1 VVGEDALAFGEETRI
16 RRCFVAAWSLGVA
29 AGIVLRWAPHFS
41 LSLKS
46 IERARGGGLILLTAS
61 LSGESVRHDWSRECR
76 FFFSSLKIRGS
87 VFFTLFSFFK
97 LLSIFFYFF
106 PFLLSFLLSYF
117 YLFCCFISFFFSYN
131 LMGDLHVSW
140 KCLSSY
146 FFSICSKKVFLLQK
160 TFLGKSVFSIYIVF
174 NYIDCFMIYPF
185 NLYLQL
191 QNILKYLGKI
201 PQ

>member
-1 VVGEDALAFGEETRI
+1 MSSPFLAFTEVDRE
-16 RRCFVAAWSLGVA
+16 S
-29 AGIVLRWAPHFS
+29 
-41 LSLKS
+41 
-46 IERARGGGLILLTAS
+46 GGGLILLTAS

-97 LLSIFFYFF
+97 LLSICFFFF
-106 PFLLSFLLSYF
+106 TSFLSF
-117 YLFCCFISFFFSYN
+117 YLSFFHIFI
-131 LMGDLHVSW
+131 
-140 KCLSSY
+140 Y
-146 FFSICSKKVFLLQK
+146 FVVLFLFFLLQFNGWP
-160 TFLGKSVFSIYIVF
+160 TCFLKMFEFIFLFNLFNKSIFVVKNIFRKKWVSIYIVF

-191 QNILKYLGKI
+191 QNISKYLGKI